1 MYYRTIDPPPRGM
14 GHQQQEEAMINVT
27 EKALKAISEA
37 VKDKTDGIR
46 ILVKG
51 YG

>member
-1 MYYRTIDPPPRGM
+1 ML
-14 GHQQQEEAMINVT
+14 NVT
-27 EKALKAISEA
+27 EKALKAISET
-37 VKDKTDGIR
+37 VKEKRESVR